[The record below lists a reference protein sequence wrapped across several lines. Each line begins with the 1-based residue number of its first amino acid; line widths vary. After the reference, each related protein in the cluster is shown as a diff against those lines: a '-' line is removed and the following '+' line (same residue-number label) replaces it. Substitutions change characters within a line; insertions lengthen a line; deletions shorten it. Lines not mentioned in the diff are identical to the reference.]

1 MFCCLYLLCLS
12 KSSFSFKN
20 ECLHLFDFILLDT
33 VNASSQKDNSAV
45 EFLSQML
52 LVVQWMLIDP
62 NKNGAE
68 SQQLWSEENQRCW
81 PVTEPDAVR
90 GAAAPT
96 SSRRGVRGEGSS
108 AGSHGLWDAFCCSFF
123 QGRSLS
129 VGEQLAILKQL
140 SGTLWER
147 YHCITQN
154 CWGLAMLP
162 LQSGFAGA
170 MFLFPPAR
178 EEQGRLLMWEESWW
192 RR

>member
-68 SQQLWSEENQRCW
+68 SQQL
-81 PVTEPDAVR
+81 
-90 GAAAPT
+90 
-96 SSRRGVRGEGSS
+96 
-108 AGSHGLWDAFCCSFF
+108 
-123 QGRSLS
+123 
-129 VGEQLAILKQL
+129 
-140 SGTLWER
+140 
-147 YHCITQN
+147 
-154 CWGLAMLP
+154 
-162 LQSGFAGA
+162 
-170 MFLFPPAR
+170 
-178 EEQGRLLMWEESWW
+178 
-192 RR
+192 